1 MIEVHHLNNSRSQRV
16 LWMLEELQVPYKIVH
31 HLRDTA
37 TMLAPEALKAV
48 HPLGKSP
55 VIRDG
60 DLLLPES
67 GAIIEYLTER
77 YGKGRFSPKR
87 ETDAFARYLY
97 WLHYAEGSVMF
108 PILLMFYV
116 NRFGAE
122 TMAPVRDRA
131 FEQLTLHFEYV
142 EEELGKAPYFL
153 GNEFT
158 AADVQMSFPLEMS
171 ASLGLT
177 ETHYP
182 NVAKYLARI
191 HGRPAY
197 KTALEKG
204 GAYDMADITQR
215 RAKS

>member
-37 TMLAPEALKAV
+37 TMLAPEALKTV

-60 DLLLPES
+60 DLVLPES
-67 GAIIEYLTER
+67 GAIIEYLTDR
-77 YGKGRFSPKR
+77 YGQGRFAPKR
-87 ETDAFARYLY
+87 DSAAYPQYLY

-108 PILLMFYV
+108 PILLMFYA

-122 TMAPVRDRA
+122 VMGPVRDRA
-131 FEQLTLHFEYV
+131 YGQLTLHFDYIEA
-142 EEELGKAPYFL
+142 ELDKSPYFV
-153 GNEFT
+153 GQEFT
-158 AADVQMSFPLEMS
+158 AADVQMSFPLEMTV
-171 ASLGLT
+171 SLGLT
-177 ETHYP
+177 ARYP
-182 NVAKYLARI
+182 KVTAYLDHLHARS
-191 HGRPAY
+191 AY

-204 GAYDMADITQR
+204 GAYEMGNVTQR
-215 RAKS
+215 RLEK